1 MPTSAPTS
9 TRERLTVAA
18 FDLFASQGY
27 DATTVEQIAAHAGVG
42 RTTFFRNFA
51 SKEDVLFPHHEEVLR
66 EVDARL
72 ATATPTTRSSALREG
87 ARIVL
92 DHYLGEGDAARRRY
106 RLTSTVPAVRE
117 REMAAVH
124 RYQRLF
130 ARHLASWLAEE
141 SDGPLRAELTASV
154 IITAHNHVLRNWLR
168 GDESDVVAQFEH
180 AIDIALK
187 ALGSAPTGTSA
198 GQTTVVVTGG
208 DVETILRDV
217 RAALTREP

>member
-1 MPTSAPTS
+1 MPTS
-9 TRERLTVAA
+9 TRERLIATA

-27 DATTVEQIAAHAGVG
+27 DATTVDQIAAHAGVG

-72 ATATPTTRSSALREG
+72 ATATPTTRSTALREG

-92 DHYLGEGDAARRRY
+92 DHYIGEGEAARRRY
-106 RLTSTVPAVRE
+106 QLTSTVPAVRE

-130 ARHLASWLAEE
+130 GRHLAGWLAEE
-141 SDGPLRAELTASV
+141 EDGPLRAELTAAA
-154 IITAHNHVLRNWLR
+154 IITGHNHVLRNWLR
-168 GDESDVVAQFEH
+168 GDRADLVAEFEH
-180 AIDIALK
+180 AIDLALE
-187 ALGSAPTGTSA
+187 ALGAAPTA
-198 GQTTVVVTGG
+198 RTTVVVTGG
-208 DVETILRDV
+208 DVETILREV
-217 RAALTREP
+217 REALTREA